1 MVSSS
6 SPDFFAPA
14 EWQRYRALRQEVSWA
29 VFGGSCY
36 AYMQLASGRIDLS
49 LDCSMD
55 VFDIL
60 PLMPII
66 EGAGGLVTDWAGKP
80 LDLSWKGSVL
90 AAGDP
95 ALHTQALRIL
105 GG

>member
-1 MVSSS
+1 
-6 SPDFFAPA
+6 
-14 EWQRYRALRQEVSWA
+14 
-29 VFGGSCY
+29 
-36 AYMQLASGRIDLS
+36 MQLASGRIDLS
-49 LDCSMD
+49 VDCSMD

-66 EGAGGLVTDWAGKP
+66 EGAGGLVTDWAGKA
-80 LDLSWKGSVL
+80 LDLSWKGAVL

-95 ALHTQALRIL
+95 ALHAQALRIL